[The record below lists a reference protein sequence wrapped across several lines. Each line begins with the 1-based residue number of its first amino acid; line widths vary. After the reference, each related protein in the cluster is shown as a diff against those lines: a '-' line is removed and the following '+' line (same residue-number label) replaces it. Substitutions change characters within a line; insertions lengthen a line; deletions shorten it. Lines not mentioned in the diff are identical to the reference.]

1 MQEVGTHRFERA
13 GALQLRFVYGKEDM
27 TEMELWKLI
36 DELDERVEWCRA
48 NPHAGWRID
57 NLMQMRAHV
66 ESYLDVNFT

>member
-27 TEMELWKLI
+27 TEMELWRLI

-48 NPHAGWRID
+48 KPPTGLKKDKQQKIKS
-57 NLMQMRAHV
+57 Q
-66 ESYLDVNFT
+66 